1 MKKEHL
7 LYQMFQVAFLMDYKR
22 LVKNEKCIKLS
33 YEIKKKKKQEQRNAL
48 KQYNGGSANNRRQT
62 LSYPETF
69 AK

>member
-33 YEIKKKKKQEQRNAL
+33 YEIKKKKKTRT
-48 KQYNGGSANNRRQT
+48 KKCF
-62 LSYPETF
+62 ETI
-69 AK
+69 